1 MLSER
6 PEVGDDVPRYLGS
19 TARISRRFML
29 RGSQRSPGF
38 ADRVGVKYGGTDLR
52 TVDASG
58 ESVVVTIAST
68 NVYALPAQ

>member
-1 MLSER
+1 
-6 PEVGDDVPRYLGS
+6 
-19 TARISRRFML
+19 ML

-58 ESVVVTIAST
+58 ESVVVTIAPT